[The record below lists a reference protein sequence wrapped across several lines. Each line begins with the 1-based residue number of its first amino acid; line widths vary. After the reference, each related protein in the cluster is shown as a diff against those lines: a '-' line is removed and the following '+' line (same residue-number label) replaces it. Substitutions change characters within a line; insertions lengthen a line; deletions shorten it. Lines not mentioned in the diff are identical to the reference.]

1 MNQSVILYILLSCTI
16 LGWGI
21 WGYFSKLGIGSV
33 GAFVNI
39 VVINVVNAVTVT
51 LLGYLTLSRSSMS
64 IESGLIHPIIGG
76 IAMGIGTVTYF
87 MLIEQ
92 YDVSLILPLTILY
105 LVVTLG
111 LSIVFLHEQIKL
123 VQIVGIVLMMIA
135 TFLLSL

>member
-1 MNQSVILYILLSCTI
+1 M
-16 LGWGI
+16 
-21 WGYFSKLGIGSV
+21 
-33 GAFVNI
+33 NI

-64 IESGLIHPIIGG
+64 IESGLIHPVIGG

-92 YDVSLILPLTILY
+92 YDISLILPLTILY